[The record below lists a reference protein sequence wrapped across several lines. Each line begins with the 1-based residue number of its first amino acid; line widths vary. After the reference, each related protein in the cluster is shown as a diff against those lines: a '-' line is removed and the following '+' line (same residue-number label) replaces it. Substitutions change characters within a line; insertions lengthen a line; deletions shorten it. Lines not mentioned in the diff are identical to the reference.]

1 MATSK
6 GIAISFN
13 NTPQAADDFFSTAQT
28 GLTEDGLPGAVILDV
43 MANDAGGKGKSLYS
57 LDDGINSAGVNGD
70 LLQRDVVASANR
82 SLHGATIKITA
93 DGKISYDARTLD
105 ASF

>member
-57 LDDGINSAGVNGD
+57 LDDGINRGERRSPAAG
-70 LLQRDVVASANR
+70 
-82 SLHGATIKITA
+82 
-93 DGKISYDARTLD
+93 
-105 ASF
+105 